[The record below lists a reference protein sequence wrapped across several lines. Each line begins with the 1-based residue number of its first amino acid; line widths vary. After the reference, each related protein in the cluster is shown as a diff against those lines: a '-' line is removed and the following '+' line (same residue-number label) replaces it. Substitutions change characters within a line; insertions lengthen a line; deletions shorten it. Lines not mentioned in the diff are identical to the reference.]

1 MPADEILNVVLPA
14 SEESLWATL
23 TAAGRSMTGA
33 VRLVILRGQGDDFF
47 DGSAAGA
54 PSRFPDMSD
63 ALGWLRRPDVIALA
77 AIRGRATGAG
87 LDVAM
92 ACDLRV
98 VSDDAELAPSTK
110 MTAATTEG
118 ELGVG
123 VDTIVRLGQ
132 ALGYPR
138 ALEFLIA
145 GGRLSGVQ
153 AAALGLANLAVEA
166 GKLDAA
172 VDDLVA
178 SVLGTPRATVTMAKA
193 ALSASDADRRAADDL
208 MSGLRLTA
216 DES

>member
-1 MPADEILNVVLPA
+1 VPADEILTLVLPA
-14 SEESLWATL
+14 TDESLWATL

-33 VRLVILRGQGDDFF
+33 VRLVIVRGQGADFF
-47 DGSAAGA
+47 DGSAAWA
-54 PSRFPDMSD
+54 PSRLADISG
-63 ALGWLRRPDVIALA
+63 ALGWLRRPDVITLA

-98 VSDDAELAPSTK
+98 VADDAELVPSTA
-110 MTAATTEG
+110 MTAATTAG
-118 ELGVG
+118 GLGIG
-123 VDTIVRLGQ
+123 VDTIVGLGQ

-145 GGRLSGVQ
+145 GGRLSGTQ

-178 SVLGTPRATVTMAKA
+178 SVLSTPRATVTMAKA
-193 ALSASDADRRAADDL
+193 ALSAADVGRPAVDDL
-208 MSGLRLTA
+208 MSGLRLAA
-216 DES
+216 DEA

>member
-1 MPADEILNVVLPA
+1 VAADEILTLELPA
-14 SEESLWATL
+14 TEESLCATL
-23 TAAGRSMTGA
+23 TAAGRSITGV
-33 VRLVILRGQGDDFF
+33 VRLVILRGEGDDFY

-54 PSRFPDMSD
+54 SSRLPDMPG

-98 VSDDAELAPSTK
+98 VADDAELAPSAK

-118 ELGVG
+118 GLGVG
-123 VDTIVRLGQ
+123 VDTILRLGQ
-132 ALGYPR
+132 AMGYPR

-145 GGRLSGVQ
+145 GGRLSGNQ

-178 SVLGTPRATVTMAKA
+178 SVLSTPRATATMAKA
-193 ALSASDADRRAADDL
+193 ALSASDVGRRAVDDL
-208 MSGLRLTA
+208 MSGLLLTA
-216 DES
+216 DEP

>member
-1 MPADEILNVVLPA
+1 VPADEILNVVLPA
-14 SEESLWATL
+14 SQESLWATL
-23 TAAGRSMTGA
+23 TAAGKSVTGA
-33 VRLVILRGQGDDFF
+33 VRLVILRGQGPDFF
-47 DGSAAGA
+47 DGSTAGA
-54 PSRFPDMSD
+54 PSAFPDLSGP
-63 ALGWLRRPDVIALA
+63 LGWLRRPDVIALA

-98 VSDDAELAPSTK
+98 VADDAELAPSSE
-110 MTAATTEG
+110 MTAATTG
-118 ELGVG
+118 GRLGVG
-123 VDTIVRLGQ
+123 GDTIVGLLQ

-145 GGRLSGVQ
+145 GGRLSGRQ
-153 AAALGLANLAVEA
+153 AAALGLANLSVDS

-193 ALSASDADRRAADDL
+193 ALSASDADLRAVDDL
-208 MSGLRLTA
+208 MAGLRLTA
-216 DES
+216 EEP

>member
-1 MPADEILNVVLPA
+1 VAADEILTLELPA
-14 SEESLWATL
+14 TDESLCATL
-23 TAAGRSMTGA
+23 TAAGRSITGV
-33 VRLVILRGQGDDFF
+33 VRLVILRGEGDDFY

-54 PSRFPDMSD
+54 SSRLTDMPGV
-63 ALGWLRRPDVIALA
+63 LGWLRRPDVIALA

-98 VSDDAELAPSTK
+98 VADDAELAPS
-110 MTAATTEG
+110 AATTEG
-118 ELGVG
+118 GLGVG
-123 VDTIVRLGQ
+123 VDTILRLGQ
-132 ALGYPR
+132 AMGYPR

-145 GGRLSGVQ
+145 GGRLSGNQ

-178 SVLGTPRATVTMAKA
+178 SVLSTPRVAVTMAKA
-193 ALSASDADRRAADDL
+193 ALSASDVGRRAVDDL
-208 MSGLRLTA
+208 MSGLLLTA
-216 DES
+216 DEP

>member
-1 MPADEILNVVLPA
+1 VPADEILNVVLPA

>member
-1 MPADEILNVVLPA
+1 VPADEILNVVLPA

-23 TAAGRSMTGA
+23 TAAGRSMTGV

-47 DGSAAGA
+47 DGLAAGA

>member
-1 MPADEILNVVLPA
+1 MPAHEILTLALPA
-14 SEESLWATL
+14 TEESLWATL

-33 VRLVILRGQGDDFF
+33 VRVVILRGQGADFF
-47 DGSAAGA
+47 DGSAEGA
-54 PSRFPDMSD
+54 SSRFPDMPD

-77 AIRGRATGAG
+77 AIRGRATGPG

-98 VSDDAELAPSTK
+98 VADDAELAPSTE
-110 MTAATTEG
+110 MTAASTEG
-118 ELGVG
+118 GLGVG
-123 VDTIVRLGQ
+123 VDTILRLGQ

-145 GGRLSGVQ
+145 GGRLSGTQ
-153 AAALGLANLAVEA
+153 AATLGLANLVVEA

-178 SVLGTPRATVTMAKA
+178 SVLSAPRTTVTMAKA
-193 ALSASDADRRAADDL
+193 ALSASDAGRRAVDDL
-208 MSGLRLTA
+208 MSGLRLAA
-216 DES
+216 DEP

>member
-1 MPADEILNVVLPA
+1 MPADEILTLVLPA
-14 SEESLWATL
+14 SEESLWTTL
-23 TAAGRSMTGA
+23 AAAGRSVTGA
-33 VRLVILRGQGDDFF
+33 VRLVILRGPGADFF
-47 DGSAAGA
+47 DGAAAGA
-54 PSRFPDMSD
+54 PSAFPDMSG

-98 VSDDAELAPSTK
+98 VADDAELAPSTK

-123 VDTIVRLGQ
+123 VDTILRLGQ

-153 AAALGLANLAVEA
+153 AAALGLANRSVEA

-172 VDDLVA
+172 VDDIVA
-178 SVLGTPRATVTMAKA
+178 SVLGSPRATVTMAKA
-193 ALSASDADRRAADDL
+193 ALSASDADRRAVDDL
-208 MSGLRLTA
+208 IAGLRLTA
-216 DES
+216 GEP